1 MLLRFLVHLAVSALA
16 LWIVSRIVPGV
27 SVKTPLALVLAAL
40 VLGIVNTLVRPILF
54 FLTLPIT
61 CLTLGLFY
69 LVINGI
75 AFGLTAWL
83 VPGFEV
89 EGFLPAVVGALCVS
103 VLSWVLGLVVPGPRR
118 GGDGT
123 D

>member
-1 MLLRFLVHLAVSALA
+1 VILRFLVHLAVSALA
-16 LWIVSRIVPGV
+16 LWLVSRIVPGV
-27 SVKTPLALVLAAL
+27 TVETPLPLVLAAL

-54 FLTLPIT
+54 VLTLPIT

-69 LVINGI
+69 LVVNGL

-89 EGFLPAVVGALCVS
+89 HGFVPAVLGALCVS
-103 VLSWVLGLVVPGPRR
+103 VLSWVLGLVVPGPRDR
-118 GGDGT
+118 EQRD
-123 D
+123 

>member
-1 MLLRFLVHLAVSALA
+1 MVLRFLVHLAVSALA
-16 LWIVSRIVPGV
+16 LWLVARIVPGIAV
-27 SVKTPLALVLAAL
+27 ETPVPLILAAL

-54 FLTLPIT
+54 VLTLPIT

-69 LVINGI
+69 LVVNGI

-83 VPGFEV
+83 FPGV
-89 EGFLPAVVGALCVS
+89 KVHGFIPAVLGALCVS
-103 VLSWVLGLVVPGPRR
+103 VLSWVLGLVVPGPR
-118 GGDGT
+118 DGERR

>member
-1 MLLRFLVHLAVSALA
+1 MLLRFLIHLAVSALA
-16 LWIVSRIVPGV
+16 LWIVGRIVPGV
-27 SVKTPLALVLAAL
+27 TVETPIPLLLGAL

-54 FLTLPIT
+54 VLTLPIT

-69 LVINGI
+69 LVVNGI

-89 EGFLPAVVGALCVS
+89 DGLLPAVLGALCVS

-118 GGDGT
+118 DGAPS

>member
-1 MLLRFLVHLAVSALA
+1 MLLRFLVHLAVSGLA
-16 LWIVSRIVPGV
+16 LWIVARIVPGV
-27 SVKTPLALVLAAL
+27 TVETPIPLVLAAL

-54 FLTLPIT
+54 VLTLPIT

-69 LVINGI
+69 LVVNGI

-89 EGFLPAVVGALCVS
+89 DGLLPAVLGALCVS

-118 GGDGT
+118 DGAPS

>member
-1 MLLRFLVHLAVSALA
+1 MVLRFLVHLAVSALA
-16 LWIVSRIVPGV
+16 LWLVARIVPGIAV
-27 SVKTPLALVLAAL
+27 ETPVPLILAAL

-54 FLTLPIT
+54 VLTLPIT

-69 LVINGI
+69 LVVNGI

-83 VPGFEV
+83 VPGFKV
-89 EGFLPAVVGALCVS
+89 HGFIPAVLGALCVS
-103 VLSWVLGLVVPGPRR
+103 VLSWVLGLVVPGPR
-118 GGDGT
+118 DGERR

>member
-1 MLLRFLVHLAVSALA
+1 VE
-16 LWIVSRIVPGV
+16 
-27 SVKTPLALVLAAL
+27 TPLPLVLAAL

-103 VLSWVLGLVVPGPRR
+103 VLSWVMGLVAPGPRR
-118 GGDGT
+118 DGNRT

>member
-1 MLLRFLVHLAVSALA
+1 MLLRFLVHLGVSALA
-16 LWIVSRIVPGV
+16 LWIVTRIVPGV
-27 SVKTPLALVLAAL
+27 WVDTPLALLLAAL

-54 FLTLPIT
+54 ILTLPIT

-69 LVINGI
+69 LVVNAI

-83 VPGFEV
+83 VPGFRV
-89 EGFLPAVVGALCVS
+89 HGFVPAVVGALCVS

-118 GGDGT
+118 DGDRA